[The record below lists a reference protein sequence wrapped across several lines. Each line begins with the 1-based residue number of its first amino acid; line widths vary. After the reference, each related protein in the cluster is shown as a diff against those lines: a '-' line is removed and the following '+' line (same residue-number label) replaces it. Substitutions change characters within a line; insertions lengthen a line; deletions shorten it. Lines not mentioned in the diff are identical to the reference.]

1 MTPGSSRT
9 ASDQIFAQLMRE
21 ILSGILRPRD
31 QLSERALVE
40 RFGASRTPVREAVKR
55 LLERGLLTAGRRGVA
70 VVRDIDQREVEEL
83 YAVRLKLEAW
93 AARRT
98 AALIRPEE
106 ITALEEINRRFEK
119 AAAVRDLPRMLD
131 IKAEFHSTAARATRN
146 RFLAEALIA
155 LREKAYAV
163 RYASWQDP
171 DRARETVEV
180 HEEMI
185 RALRARDGARDRTLV
200 LDHVSGPLGEY
211 RQRLS
216 APAPARTHLIGVRR
230 RRARRRRS

>member
-98 AALIRPEE
+98 VGVGDIRAQTEQVILNMQKILLAE
-106 ITALEEINRRFEK
+106 GGDH
-119 AAAVRDLPRMLD
+119 RDLV
-131 IKAEFHSTAARATRN
+131 K
-146 RFLAEALIA
+146 
-155 LREKAYAV
+155 V
-163 RYASWQDP
+163 
-171 DRARETVEV
+171 TVFVTDMRHFDVISE
-180 HEEMI
+180 
-185 RALRARDGARDRTLV
+185 
-200 LDHVSGPLGEY
+200 
-211 RQRLS
+211 
-216 APAPARTHLIGVRR
+216 VRR
-230 RRARRRRS
+230 RYFMGDLPASTIVEVSKLAQPDLMIEIE

>member
-1 MTPGSSRT
+1 
-9 ASDQIFAQLMRE
+9 
-21 ILSGILRPRD
+21 
-31 QLSERALVE
+31 
-40 RFGASRTPVREAVKR
+40 
-55 LLERGLLTAGRRGVA
+55 VA

-171 DRARETVEV
+171 DARGRPSRCT
-180 HEEMI
+180 
-185 RALRARDGARDRTLV
+185 
-200 LDHVSGPLGEY
+200 
-211 RQRLS
+211 
-216 APAPARTHLIGVRR
+216 RR
-230 RRARRRRS
+230 